1 MDLIFAILFA
11 VLFEQTLGSNI
22 ACHEV
27 RYAYSAKGMNIYDAP
42 LTPQTGKIHFQIYM
56 RDEILSF
63 VV

>member
-27 RYAYSAKGMNIYDAP
+27 RYAYSAKGMNIYDVP
-42 LTPQTGKIHFQIYM
+42 LKPQTGKIIFQI
-56 RDEILSF
+56 
-63 VV
+63 